1 MTAYYGIN
9 GNDILYRKAGNNTL
23 DGTSRNDDANRG
35 DSDDTI
41 FNGPDNNMLYRE
53 AGNDTLY
60 GSDGGNYLNVGS
72 GVAAAS
78 YVSADSFVIADFAAS
93 TACGD
98 DDTLT
103 RIEKIT
109 GLSFNDTLSGDA

>member
-9 GNDILYRKAGNNTL
+9 GNDILCRKAGNNTL

-35 DSDDTI
+35 DGDDTI

-72 GVAAAS
+72 GVGIAR
-78 YVSADSFVIADFAAS
+78 YVSFVIADFAVVTAS
-93 TACGD
+93 GD

-103 RIEKIT
+103 RINKT
-109 GLSFNDTLSGDA
+109 AGL